1 MSSVLS
7 HQGLSVVKSEIM
19 VLKLRRLVTLS
30 YLYLCN
36 FAVTNALTVSVLFAY
51 EMISLQ
57 SHNELFLAGLMS
69 IIMVNGCLQL
79 SCVPSQSNMGFL
91 VPWRP

>member
-1 MSSVLS
+1 M
-7 HQGLSVVKSEIM
+7 K
-19 VLKLRRLVTLS
+19 
-30 YLYLCN
+30 N
-36 FAVTNALTVSVLFAY
+36 AVTVSVLFAY
-51 EMISLQ
+51 EMISLK

-91 VPWRP
+91 VP